1 MSQVKIYEVS
11 RVYGSSNVCG
21 ELKVSVRPFSFLGD
35 VVVESGEVRGVGSVA
50 RSVLVVPALVGST
63 VGPYVLY
70 ALGKRGLAPKALITR
85 SIDPTLVAGCV
96 LADVSLYRFVS
107 GAVDFNELKAL
118 EGLDACVEGD
128 KLRIGLLR

>member
-1 MSQVKIYEVS
+1 VSQVKIYEVS
-11 RVYGSSNVCG
+11 RVYGSDNVCG
-21 ELKVSVRPFSFLGD
+21 VLRVSVRPFSFLGD

-70 ALGKRGLAPKALITR
+70 ALGKRDLAPKALITR

-96 LADVSLYRFVS
+96 LANVSLYRLVS
-107 GAVDFNELKAL
+107 NAVDFNELKAL
-118 EGLDACVEGD
+118 EGLDACVED
-128 KLRIGLLR
+128 NKLRVGLLR

>member
-1 MSQVKIYEVS
+1 VSQVKIYEVS
-11 RVYGSSNVCG
+11 RVYGSDSVCG
-21 ELKVSVRPFSFLGD
+21 VLRVSVRPFSFLGD

-96 LADVSLYRFVS
+96 LANVSLYRLVS
-107 GAVDFNELKAL
+107 NAVDFNELKAL
-118 EGLDACVEGD
+118 EGLDACVEED